1 LILTSGQVLLYDHAG
16 SQWERLF
23 WNVGE
28 GRRNCDMAYLPILSV
43 ILRMLIGTRLGE
55 VLIPFLD
62 ILAGLLQRL
71 LGA

>member
-1 LILTSGQVLLYDHAG
+1 LTSGQVLLYDHAG
-16 SQWERLF
+16 SQRERLF

-28 GRRNCDMAYLPILSV
+28 GRRNCDMAYLSILAV

-55 VLIPFLD
+55 ALIPLLD
-62 ILAGLLQRL
+62 ILAGLLQRI